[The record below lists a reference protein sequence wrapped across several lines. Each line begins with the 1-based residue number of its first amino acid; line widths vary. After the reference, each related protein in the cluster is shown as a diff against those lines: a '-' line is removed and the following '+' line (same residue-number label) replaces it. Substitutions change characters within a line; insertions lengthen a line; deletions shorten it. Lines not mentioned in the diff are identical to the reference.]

1 MKAAL
6 SDIQHILTHGDARF
20 AFVVLGLA
28 CIFWGVLGLVYTPDI
43 QWFAKGFALEV
54 APWLWGLNH
63 LLFGLALVRVAVAN
77 FPPGLSLL
85 VGSYG
90 CMAWTW
96 IALGR
101 PVSSFSSGMTLN
113 LVVILMSVVLVQRSG
128 RQP

>member
-1 MKAAL
+1 MN
-6 SDIQHILTHGDARF
+6 DIGKILTEADTRF
-20 AFVVLGLA
+20 AFVVLGIA
-28 CIFWGVLGLVYTPDI
+28 CMFWGVLGLIYTPDI
-43 QWFAKGFALEV
+43 HWFANGFAFEV
-54 APWLWGLNH
+54 MPWVWGANH
-63 LLFGLALVRVAVAN
+63 LLFGMALIKVAVDG
-77 FPPGLSLL
+77 FPPGISLL

-128 RQP
+128 KHK